1 MTLDSDHSVL
11 PIIFRFEVKMN
22 PGTPDHLYQA
32 LKNELSS
39 RGLDLKEED
48 GQYVMEVKTIQLRG

>member
-1 MTLDSDHSVL
+1 
-11 PIIFRFEVKMN
+11 MN